1 MFIFNED
8 RAMQKKLEGLVVP
21 ERDDAPDL
29 GLPVSILWLNNDIEL
44 NNLTFPSIVIS
55 NKGIARDP
63 ERESRGWVQ
72 LPYAPEGFKKW
83 DNYLEVPESPYWSQ
97 APIPY
102 NVDYQIEVLART
114 NVHATYLRAILA
126 GPDYLPARFGYLE
139 IPEDGTVRRLDLNAG
154 PTEVDTRDSDG
165 RRLFHAAYAV
175 RVSTELLPQQI
186 EAYHKVQSVA
196 TEIQYDIAK
205 TPDPGYT
212 FG

>member
-8 RAMQKKLEGLVVP
+8 RAMEKKLEGLVVP
-21 ERDDAPDL
+21 AVNSPDT
-29 GLPVSILWLNNDIEL
+29 GLPVTNLWFNNDIEL
-44 NNLTFPSIVIS
+44 NNLTYPAVVIC
-55 NKGIARDP
+55 NKGITKDP

-72 LPYAPEGFKKW
+72 LPYTPEGFKPW
-83 DNYLEVPESPYWSQ
+83 DNPTNVTESPYWAQ

-102 NVDYQIEVLART
+102 NIDYQIEVLART

-165 RRLFHAAYAV
+165 KRLFHAAYAV

-186 EAYHKVQSVA
+186 EAYYKVQTVE
-196 TEIQYDIAK
+196 TTINYDVLRI
-205 TPDPGYT
+205 PDPGYE

>member
-8 RAMQKKLEGLVVP
+8 RAMEKKMEGLVVP
-21 ERDDAPDL
+21 AVNSPDT
-29 GLPVSILWLNNDIEL
+29 GLPVQILWLNNDIEL

-55 NKGIARDP
+55 NKGIERDP
-63 ERESRGWVQ
+63 EREARGWVQ
-72 LPYAPEGFKKW
+72 LQYAPEGFKSW
-83 DNYLEVPESPYWSQ
+83 DNYTEVTESPYWAQ

-114 NVHATYLRAILA
+114 NAHATYLRAILA

-165 RRLFHAAYAV
+165 KRLFHAAYAV

-186 EAYHKVQSVA
+186 ESYYKVQSVE
-196 TEIQYDIAK
+196 TEIRYDLNK
-205 TPDPGYT
+205 TPDPGYE

>member
-8 RAMQKKLEGLVVP
+8 RAMEKKLEGLVVP
-21 ERDDAPDL
+21 AVNSPDT
-29 GLPVSILWLNNDIEL
+29 GLPVSTLWFNNDIEL
-44 NNLTFPSIVIS
+44 NNLTYPAVVIC
-55 NKGIARDP
+55 NKGITKDP

-72 LPYAPEGFKKW
+72 LPYTPEGFKPW
-83 DNYLEVPESPYWSQ
+83 DNYTDVTESPYWAQ

-102 NVDYQIEVLART
+102 NIDYQIEVLART

-165 RRLFHAAYAV
+165 KRLFHAAYAV

-186 EAYHKVQSVA
+186 EAYYKVQSVE
-196 TEIQYDIAK
+196 TTIQYDMLK
-205 TPDPGYT
+205 TPDPGYE

>member
-8 RAMQKKLEGLVVP
+8 RAMQKKLEGLAVP
-21 ERDDAPDL
+21 EMDSAPDL

-44 NNLTFPSIVIS
+44 NNLTYPSIVIC
-55 NKGIARDP
+55 NNGIERDP
-63 ERESRGWVQ
+63 ERESRGWMQ

-83 DNYLEVPESPYWSQ
+83 DNYTEVPESPYWAM

-102 NVDYQIEVLART
+102 NIDYQIEVLART

-139 IPEDGTVRRLDLNAG
+139 IPEDGTVRRLDLNGG
-154 PTEVDTRDSDG
+154 PTELDTRDSDG
-165 RRLFHAAYAV
+165 KRLFHAAYSL

-186 EAYHKVQSVA
+186 EAYYKVQSVE
-196 TEIQYDIAK
+196 TEIRYDALK
-205 TPDPGYT
+205 TPDPGYE